1 MTPIHLAAKNG
12 CTDMVQTLIE
22 KNANVNCKDKVW
34 YILCFFVNNLNY
46 FSLIVLLC
54 ILDVMQK
61 RVILIL

>member
-34 YILCFFVNNLNY
+34 YILCYLSNLNY
-46 FSLIVLLC
+46 FSLTVLLC